1 MWKII
6 CEINNKWDVRFIKHV
21 IYGAFLMALFI
32 ITLWVCIDSPVQYH
46 FNELANNDVW
56 FGDNW
61 HYAGDNTLVTSQ
73 GERYLRIKASDGK
86 AVITKVMDYTPDVD
100 EYMCFRVRAQDVSV
114 YVNDRL
120 LYQNMYEEKYR
131 SYAKQIYLLHQMSVD
146 GVQEGDIITIE
157 LSSEGRD
164 YFRMQ
169 FNAIGDRYALT
180 RYILQKSGNS
190 LGICIAAFLIILMN
204 TVVTHSHILAEKLHD
219 MRSLNWLSLF
229 LGLAMIYLFADSG
242 CMEIFVGRTGVVS
255 WFHSVSLILLP
266 IPFILFTMNAFFPG
280 HKRYETLVFINVVL
294 CIIAVSCFVLFAY
307 NMVHFFACIHMLIIA
322 DIVVCIISFIQEKI
336 TPAPEVVGGF
346 GAIFV
351 GAMAGIVAYWHSIA
365 MPASVIFGYGLLIF
379 SVCMLTWVVRSRYE
393 LYKMRCEADQ
403 IFMERDKKAAEKA
416 NEQKS
421 RFLSHMSHEIR
432 TPLNAILGMNELIMR
447 EAVNENVKQ
456 YSNNIQNAGNTLLGI
471 INDVLDFSK
480 IETGKIDIIDAEYS
494 LSALLNDIV
503 VMIQGRADTKG
514 LELQIEVDGNIPD
527 ALYGD
532 EIRVKQVIINLMT
545 NAVKYT
551 KEGWIKLSVGMRAV
565 SNYLDDD
572 NIVIIVRVSDSGM
585 GIKEEEKDTLFKEFA
600 RLDQQKNKTIE
611 GTGLGLS
618 ITAQL
623 VTLMKGKISVDSVY
637 GEGSVFTVEIPQRIT
652 AYEPIGDYK
661 KRFEALADEKLR
673 KEQESSREEMHFA
686 GKRVFVADDNEMNLE
701 VIAALLEMLDIEVT
715 KAGGGQEAINRLDK
729 EKFDLILTDDMMP
742 EIGGK
747 QVMRHIRD
755 TESSVSHTTP
765 IVVLTANAMAGARE
779 EYIALGFD
787 DYMTKPIDVNLLQ
800 KILIKYLK

>member
-1 MWKII
+1 MWKTI
-6 CEINNKWDVRFIKHV
+6 CEKYNKTDVNFVKHV
-21 IYGAFLMALFI
+21 LYGAFLMGLFVL
-32 ITLWVCIDSPVQYH
+32 TLWVCIDSPAQRH
-46 FNELANNDVW
+46 FKELANNDVW

-61 HYAGDNTLVTSQ
+61 HYVQSNETVDTQ
-73 GERYLRIKASDGK
+73 GGRYLRIRAENGE
-86 AVITKVMDYTPDVD
+86 AVITKVIDYTPNAD
-100 EYMCFRVRAQDVSV
+100 EYMCFRVRAQEVSV
-114 YVNDRL
+114 YANDRL
-120 LYQNMYEEKYR
+120 LYQNLYNEKYKD
-131 SYAKQIYLLHQMSVD
+131 YANQIYLLHEMSVN
-146 GVQEGDIITIE
+146 GVQKGDTITIK
-157 LSSEGRD
+157 LSCQNRD
-164 YFRMQ
+164 FFRMQ
-169 FNAIGDRYALT
+169 FNAVGDRYALT
-180 RYILQKSGNS
+180 NYIISKSGNS
-190 LGICIAAFLIILMN
+190 LGVCVVALILILLN

-219 MRSLNWLSLF
+219 MRSLNWLSAF
-229 LGLAMIYLFADSG
+229 LALAVVYLFADSG
-242 CMEIFVGRTGVVS
+242 CMEMFVDKTGVIS
-255 WFHSVSLILLP
+255 WFHCLSLMLLP
-266 IPFILFTMNAFFPG
+266 IPFILFTKHAFFPG
-280 HKRYETLVFINVVL
+280 HKRYDVLIFLNVVL
-294 CIIAVSCFVLFAY
+294 CTVCISGFVLFAF
-307 NMVHFFACIHMLIIA
+307 NMVNFFLYVHIMIVAEIAAC
-322 DIVVCIISFIQEKI
+322 VISFIQEKI
-336 TPAPEVVGGF
+336 TPAPEVIGGF
-346 GAIFV
+346 CAVFV
-351 GAMAGIVAYWHSIA
+351 GAMAGIVAYWYSIA

-379 SVCMLTWVVRSRYE
+379 SVCMLIWVVRSRYE
-393 LYKMRCEADQ
+393 IYKMRCEADH
-403 IFMERDKKAAEKA
+403 IFMERDKRAAEKA

-432 TPLNAILGMNELIMR
+432 TPLNAILGMNQLIMR
-447 EAVNENVKQ
+447 EAVNENVKK
-456 YSNNIQNAGNTLLGI
+456 YSNNIQNAGDTLLGI

-503 VMIQGRADTKG
+503 VMIQGRAETNG
-514 LELQIEVDGNIPD
+514 LELKIEVDGNIPD

-572 NIVIIVRVSDSGM
+572 NLVLVVHVSDSGM
-585 GIKEEEKDTLFKEFA
+585 GIKEEERDKLFSEFA
-600 RLDQQKNKTIE
+600 RLDQRKNKSIE

-623 VTLMKGKISVDSVY
+623 VSLMKGKISVDSVY

-652 AYEPIGDYK
+652 AYAPIGDYRE
-661 KRFEALADEKLR
+661 RFEALADEELR
-673 KEQESSREEMHFA
+673 KEEESCHDEMHFK

-701 VIAALLEMLDIEVT
+701 VIAALLEMLDLEVI
-715 KAGGGQEAINRLDK
+715 KAGGGQEAIERLDK
-729 EKFDLILTDDMMP
+729 EKFDLIFMDDMMP